1 MSFLGELRG
10 GDRFGAL
17 ALLDLGRGSVRRDL
31 ELELDQEL
39 HVLHPAL
46 PHGGT
51 WGRHWFCAEF
61 GI

>member
-1 MSFLGELRG
+1 MSFVGELRG
-10 GDRFGAL
+10 GDRFSPL

-46 PHGGT
+46 PAARWNLGT
-51 WGRHWFCAEF
+51 SLVLR
-61 GI
+61 